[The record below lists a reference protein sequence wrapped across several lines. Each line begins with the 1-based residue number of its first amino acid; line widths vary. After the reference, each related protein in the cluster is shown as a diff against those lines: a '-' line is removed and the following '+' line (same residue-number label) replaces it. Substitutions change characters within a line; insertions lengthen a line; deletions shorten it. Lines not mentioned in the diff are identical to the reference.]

1 MKKVLKWL
9 DAYFEEAVS
18 IAAMAALSC
27 VMMLQVI
34 MRYVFKQALPWPE
47 EFCRYAFIYSAFLGI
62 GYCIKNHNLLQV
74 TLITNL
80 LPQKAVRVLEYLSG
94 LLSIV
99 FYALLLYA
107 SIQVT
112 ITCYEKGQT
121 SSATGWVMW
130 IFYLAGPI
138 GFACGIIR
146 QIQALCGLSKKK
158 ENKEDLLV

>member
-1 MKKVLKWL
+1 MKVLKWL
-9 DAYFEEAVS
+9 DAHFEEAIS
-18 IAAMAALSC
+18 IAAMAVLSC

-34 MRYVFKQALPWPE
+34 MRYMFGQALPWPE

-62 GYCIKNHNLLQV
+62 GYCIRNKNLLKV
-74 TLITNL
+74 TLISSF
-80 LPQKAVRVLEYLSG
+80 LPKKVVRVLDYFTG

-99 FYALLLYA
+99 FYALLFYA
-107 SIQVT
+107 SVQVT
-112 ITCYEKGQT
+112 LNCYQKGQT

-146 QIQALCGLSKKK
+146 QLQELWKMFRHCDEKK
-158 ENKEDLLV
+158 EADL

>member
-1 MKKVLKWL
+1 MKKILKWL

-34 MRYVFKQALPWPE
+34 MRYAFKQALPWPE

-80 LPQKAVRVLEYLSG
+80 LPQKAVRILEYLSG
-94 LLSIV
+94 ILSMV

-112 ITCYEKGQT
+112 VTCYQKGQT
-121 SSATGWVMW
+121 SSATGWTMW

-138 GFACGIIR
+138 GFASGIIR
-146 QIQALCGLSKKK
+146 QLQALYLLSKPKK
-158 ENKEDLLV
+158 EKEEPAV

>member
-1 MKKVLKWL
+1 
-9 DAYFEEAVS
+9 
-18 IAAMAALSC
+18 MAALSY

-112 ITCYEKGQT
+112 ITCYEKGQ
-121 SSATGWVMW
+121 MW